1 MKHKFQLK
9 STPEYCNCMDSY
21 SDLGFFVLLARH
33 ATLARAAQ
41 ELGVT
46 PSTVSK
52 RLAALEQR
60 LGVRLMNRTTRRIS
74 FTAEGESY
82 LAQGNHLLNEL
93 KMLEQTLVSSRA
105 APRGLLRVHA
115 TLGFGRRY
123 IVPLV
128 SQFQRD
134 NPEVEIQMQ
143 LSDRP
148 VNLVQD
154 GFDVAICFGE
164 QRDSSLTAR
173 TIALNRRM
181 LCASP
186 RYLESAGTPAH
197 PSELR
202 THRCIVIRE
211 NDETFGTWRLTM
223 GNRSET
229 VKVRGLLSTN
239 DGESALAWALDGHG
253 ILMRSEWDAK
263 PYLESGRLRRVLQ
276 EWSLPPANVMAVY
289 PTRQN
294 LSARTRAFVNALVEW
309 FEPQGRRF

>member
-1 MKHKFQLK
+1 
-9 STPEYCNCMDSY
+9 MDPI
-21 SDLGFFVLLARH
+21 SDLGFFVVVAKFP
-33 ATLARAAQ
+33 ALARAAQ

-82 LAQGNHLLNEL
+82 LAQGQHLLSEL
-93 KMLEQTLVSSRA
+93 KMLEQTLGGSRA
-105 APRGLLRVHA
+105 TPRELLRVHA

-148 VNLVQD
+148 VNLLQD
-154 GFDVAICFGE
+154 GFDVAICFGD

-173 TIALNRRM
+173 TIVANRRI

-186 RYLESAGTPAH
+186 RYLESAGTPLH
-197 PSELR
+197 
-202 THRCIVIRE
+202 
-211 NDETFGTWRLTM
+211 
-223 GNRSET
+223 
-229 VKVRGLLSTN
+229 
-239 DGESALAWALDGHG
+239 
-253 ILMRSEWDAK
+253 
-263 PYLESGRLRRVLQ
+263 
-276 EWSLPPANVMAVY
+276 
-289 PTRQN
+289 
-294 LSARTRAFVNALVEW
+294 
-309 FEPQGRRF
+309 